1 MPREPFEEWIDE
13 AASWLAEHVHDN
25 PELEQALRQGLW
37 RGAWHLSAYQ
47 GPSGCEGISLVTA
60 AGRWLLEAT
69 SETAAIHLIAMAGKD
84 RRPSLLV
91 TSEATWAYAQ
101 PLLAAGG
108 FLGRTTAGRVYHA
121 EIV

>member
-1 MPREPFEEWIDE
+1 MTREPFEEWIDE
-13 AASWLAEHVHDN
+13 AASWLAEHVHDDL
-25 PELEQALRQGLW
+25 ELEQALRQGLW
-37 RGAWHLSAYQ
+37 RGAWHFSAYQ
-47 GPSGCEGISLVTA
+47 GPGGLEGLSLVTA

-69 SETAAIHLIAMAGKD
+69 SEMAAIHLIAMAGKD

-91 TSEATWAYAQ
+91 TSEATWTYAQ

-108 FLGRTTAGRVYHA
+108 LLGRTTAGRVYHA